1 MEAPLRIIAHNGAPE
16 WGGAEIALA
25 DLLAGLTKRGHDVT
39 LLCNRTLVAEGA
51 ASRGVETRM
60 LRLGGD
66 VALHNALALA
76 RVLKREKPDA
86 FVVGTYRKLWLAALG
101 ARIARVPN
109 VVARIGLS
117 SDTPRSPKYR
127 MVLRRWVDNVVFVA
141 DAMRQSYVESL
152 PELESRFTTIYKG
165 LPPLS
170 RRIPSEEARRALRL
184 PYDVSLLGSV
194 GRLVSQKRFDRLLEA
209 MVFLRDDVHL
219 AVAGE
224 GPLRGALGLRAQD
237 LGLRSR
243 IHFLGYQRDIATV
256 MDAIDVLV
264 ITSDREGMSGVML
277 EALSRRVPVVSTD
290 VSGAKEGLEPTADGT
305 APGLITGFTP
315 PQIASALNSILYD
328 ETVKE
333 EMGWAAERRYLD
345 RFSFEGML
353 DAWEAV
359 LRKA

>member
-1 MEAPLRIIAHNGAPE
+1 
-16 WGGAEIALA
+16 
-25 DLLAGLTKRGHDVT
+25 
-39 LLCNRTLVAEGA
+39 
-51 ASRGVETRM
+51 
-60 LRLGGD
+60 
-66 VALHNALALA
+66 
-76 RVLKREKPDA
+76 
-86 FVVGTYRKLWLAALG
+86 
-101 ARIARVPN
+101 
-109 VVARIGLS
+109 
-117 SDTPRSPKYR
+117 

-152 PELESRFTTIYKG
+152 PDLESRFTTIYKG

-170 RRIPSEEARRALRL
+170 RRVPSQEARRALRL

-219 AVAGE
+219 VVAGE

-237 LGLRSR
+237 LGLRNR
-243 IHFLGYQRDIATV
+243 VHFLGYQRDIATV
-256 MDAIDVLV
+256 MDAIDLLV

-290 VSGAKEGLEPTADGT
+290 VSGAKEGLEPTADGSV
-305 APGLITGFTP
+305 PGLITGFAP
-315 PQIASALNSILYD
+315 PEIASALNSILYD
-328 ETVKE
+328 KTVRD
-333 EMGWAAERRYLD
+333 EMGLAAERRYLD

-353 DAWEAV
+353 DAWEVV